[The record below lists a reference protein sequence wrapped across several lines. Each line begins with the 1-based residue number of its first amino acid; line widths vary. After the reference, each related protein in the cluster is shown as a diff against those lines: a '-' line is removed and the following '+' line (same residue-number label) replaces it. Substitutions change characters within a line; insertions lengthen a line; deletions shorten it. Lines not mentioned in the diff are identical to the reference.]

1 MSKCYVRNQI
11 VIERGCFLY
20 NARQCVLLSLCR
32 VYWKSH
38 FISFPFSICSG
49 SNCAQISVQSLSFSI
64 SVSFLFM
71 QSRLM
76 LNWRSQSRSGL
87 PSTGL
92 VVAQA
97 KGSVPEVKE
106 GTSERKPS
114 SLVG

>member
-1 MSKCYVRNQI
+1 
-11 VIERGCFLY
+11 
-20 NARQCVLLSLCR
+20 
-32 VYWKSH
+32 
-38 FISFPFSICSG
+38 
-49 SNCAQISVQSLSFSI
+49 
-64 SVSFLFM
+64 
-71 QSRLM
+71 M

-97 KGSVPEVKE
+97 KGSVSEVKE